1 MCPTF
6 RKAFHYMLYMPKY
19 KYQWAVSSNSTFS
32 VYKLFDN
39 YYIYAV
45 YVIVFLSR
53 CPSNSWAKNR
63 YIAQLKML
71 SSTSRCRG
79 IGEHIQS
86 MGFGLSVAKSNYW
99 IATGSLQCMLR
110 SQEKL
115 DSLVW
120 KDALELN
127 SSPAIPLV
135 LWQRR
140 SVKTCG

>member
-1 MCPTF
+1 
-6 RKAFHYMLYMPKY
+6 MLHMPRN
-19 KYQWAVSSNSTFS
+19 KYQRAVSSNSTSS

-63 YIAQLKML
+63 FIAQLKKL
-71 SSTSRCRG
+71 RSTSRCSG

-86 MGFGLSVAKSNYW
+86 MSLDFQLQKRNYQ

-115 DSLVW
+115 DSLV
-120 KDALELN
+120 
-127 SSPAIPLV
+127 
-135 LWQRR
+135 
-140 SVKTCG
+140 